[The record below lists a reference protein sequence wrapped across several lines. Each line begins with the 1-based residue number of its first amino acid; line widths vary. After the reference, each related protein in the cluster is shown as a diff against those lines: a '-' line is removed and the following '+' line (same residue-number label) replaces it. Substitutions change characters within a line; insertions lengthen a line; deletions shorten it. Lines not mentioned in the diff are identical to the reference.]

1 MAAIGEMIV
10 AAGRVS
16 LGLARNLLHGVEP
29 GSAARLA
36 NPGGKTVDSNHPAW
50 AYGHLS
56 LYAARLVNL
65 VGGDASA
72 LKLPDTF
79 EPLFKAGSTCMD
91 DPKGLIYPPI
101 EVISDCFFKGY
112 NAACVAV
119 ADAPDSAFSREMP
132 QDRRSFVP
140 TVGAAA
146 VFLLSGHIM
155 FHMGQV
161 SAWRRMMGLPPAS
174 LS

>member
-10 AAGRVS
+10 AAGRIS
-16 LGLARNLLHGVEP
+16 IGLARNLLHGVEP

-36 NPGGKTVDSNHPAW
+36 SPGGKPVESNHPAW

-56 LYAARLVNL
+56 LYAPRLVEI
-65 VGGDASA
+65 VGGSASE
-72 LKLPDTF
+72 LRLPETF

-91 DPKGLIYPPI
+91 DPQGLIYPPI

-112 NAACVAV
+112 NAASVAV
-119 ADAPDSAFSREMP
+119 ANAPDSVFLREMP
-132 QDRRSFVP
+132 EDRRSFVP

-146 VFLLSGHIM
+146 TFLLCSHIM
-155 FHMGQV
+155 MHMGQV
-161 SAWRRMMGLPPAS
+161 SAWRRMMGLPPAA